1 MRLGLSVLSSSSSG
15 GSLIDPCLPTR
26 RSSGRDR
33 FAATPLSLSVMRLDS
48 NRQRSAP
55 VGSATHLPEHVQRVI
70 TELVADSSVHKIW
83 LVGSQVNGTAS
94 LISDWDLLVFSNREP
109 SVREERCP
117 DVDVIWKG
125 PTQTQREGGSIQIDF
140 TKFQWIENDDGT
152 ADYVGCKFIE
162 FEYGVARD
170 ASISPMLQS
179 PQRAVCI
186 WAALKNDDVPDN
198 NA

>member
-1 MRLGLSVLSSSSSG
+1 MSSLSLLQIPLSTKY
-15 GSLIDPCLPTR
+15 GSLVL
-26 RSSGRDR
+26 RS
-33 FAATPLSLSVMRLDS
+33 
-48 NRQRSAP
+48 
-55 VGSATHLPEHVQRVI
+55 
-70 TELVADSSVHKIW
+70 TELHHSF
-83 LVGSQVNGTAS
+83 LTGTCFF
-94 LISDWDLLVFSNREP
+94 LNREP

-125 PTQTQREGGSIQIDF
+125 PTQTQREGGSIPIDF

-170 ASISPMLQS
+170 AAISPMLQS